1 MKFSFSRF
9 ESRSETANVS
19 RRSSPAASASIAVK
33 VGVLFLLSTASCP
46 GQDGGPEFGHGLQIL
61 TGDAR
66 IEGSTNMTVG
76 CCGSDSDSGYVGDQ
90 KSYVPSR
97 RHDRGLPVTAKDS
110 GVAVAITDCAS
121 AAVNYGAG
129 ASVHPGS
136 VTTTAFLMGDTFGD
150 YLCAIIDESFM
161 EGESSGTWRLL
172 CPYPDRVPV
181 FIGAF
186 EIHTNLDGWPGWDA
200 QARVRGPGVD
210 ISVNE
215 FGVFGHYT
223 DGAGVHQVSLPG
235 ATGFA
240 AGIRV
245 PVSCGQIIRLES
257 YSFAETT
264 ALLISGDP
272 GGNSASGQPTAT
284 IGGAISYFPVG
295 GGGNGGEGGDDGQG
309 DLDNGELGT

>member
-1 MKFSFSRF
+1 MSHSFHLSRYRFLPQGSMMKFSFSRF

-161 EGESSGTWRLL
+161 EGESSGTWRVL
-172 CPYPDRVPV
+172 CRPRKCPRRGRGRNPP
-181 FIGAF
+181 A
-186 EIHTNLDGWPGWDA
+186 PGGCC
-200 QARVRGPGVD
+200 AR
-210 ISVNE
+210 
-215 FGVFGHYT
+215 T
-223 DGAGVHQVSLPG
+223 L
-235 ATGFA
+235 TGFPSLS
-240 AGIRV
+240 G
-245 PVSCGQIIRLES
+245 RLKS
-257 YSFAETT
+257 TQT
-264 ALLISGDP
+264 
-272 GGNSASGQPTAT
+272 
-284 IGGAISYFPVG
+284 
-295 GGGNGGEGGDDGQG
+295 
-309 DLDNGELGT
+309 